1 MVSNSCP
8 TPLSLSL
15 CSLPPL
21 CWSRCRGMLGPAK
34 STGWSSEKILSVKS
48 LRDKRQHHIE
58 FGPKIDNWVT
68 YVQSCRIQEG
78 CKVITIDFRKRK
90 FETPKPEV
98 GEIATNWERCCR
110 LKSLKSRWTTVGS
123 WIRDPSV
130 DCNNSG
136 KLFQVNPDDDSL
148 IPCKYEN
155 IQLVKNGGVSADSV
169 IKPRHVAYN
178 VWILQKQIVEAFQC
192 ADLERRQT
200 EMLNIWVQLVCKYF
214 VYFFFLIFYLYLMH
228 YIIVLT

>member
-1 MVSNSCP
+1 M
-8 TPLSLSL
+8 
-15 CSLPPL
+15 
-21 CWSRCRGMLGPAK
+21 
-34 STGWSSEKILSVKS
+34 
-48 LRDKRQHHIE
+48 
-58 FGPKIDNWVT
+58 
-68 YVQSCRIQEG
+68 
-78 CKVITIDFRKRK
+78 
-90 FETPKPEV
+90 
-98 GEIATNWERCCR
+98 
-110 LKSLKSRWTTVGS
+110 GS

-130 DCNNSG
+130 DRNNSG

-200 EMLNIWVQLVCKYF
+200 EMLNI
-214 VYFFFLIFYLYLMH
+214 
-228 YIIVLT
+228 